1 MYYKIMGI
9 KEYILIYLCESVILG
24 QGRTHMIKKWI
35 EKEQAKNRLRFFT
48 YTIYGICLSIFFI
61 FLFSVVGLFISS
73 NGNPNQMF
81 LFNSRP
87 TIIITGSMEPAIQV
101 NSIVMLEPVK
111 YEDIEVGDVIRYTS
125 YRGFSVLHRVIAKN
139 NSYVVTQG
147 DANAKPDEFV
157 VTRDQITGRVKS
169 IHNEV
174 VPIITTILGRFEY
187 GNMWGSVARMGAGF
201 LGLALVVFVLIV
213 CFIVIFEMI
222 TTHYFFKKY
231 NSKLIESSNY
241 WQQKVPSIDG
251 ENLLL
256 EKYLE
261 CYKNSNFIMKI
272 ILAFKF
278 RRYYNGLCNIER
290 EALKTEKR
298 IKTLTKH
305 FNKNGHI

>member
-1 MYYKIMGI
+1 MLNWL
-9 KEYILIYLCESVILG
+9 KE
-24 QGRTHMIKKWI
+24 
-35 EKEQAKNRLRFFT
+35 EKEKNNLRYFT
-48 YTIYGICLSIFFI
+48 YTVYGIL
-61 FLFSVVGLFISS
+61 LGLFFLMLFGLFGLFLGSQ
-73 NGNPNQMF
+73 GNLNKMF

-101 NSIVMLEPVK
+101 NSIVMLEPVEFK
-111 YEDIEVGDVIRYTS
+111 DIEVGDVIRYTS

-139 NSYVVTQG
+139 SSYVVTQG

-157 VTRDQITGRVKS
+157 VLAEQITGRVKS

-174 VPIITTILGRFEY
+174 VPVITAILGKFEY
-187 GNMWGSVARMGAGF
+187 GNMAGSVARMGAGF
-201 LGLALVVFVLIV
+201 LGLAVFVFIAIV

-231 NSKLIESSNY
+231 NSKLVESSSY
-241 WQQKVPSIDG
+241 WQKKIPSIDG

-256 EKYLE
+256 EKYYE
-261 CYKNSNFIMKI
+261 CYSNSNIFKKF

-278 RRYYNGLCNIER
+278 RRYYNGLCNIEK
-290 EALKTEKR
+290 ETLKTEKR

-305 FNKNGHI
+305 FK

>member
-1 MYYKIMGI
+1 MLNWL
-9 KEYILIYLCESVILG
+9 KE
-24 QGRTHMIKKWI
+24 
-35 EKEQAKNRLRFFT
+35 EKEKNNLRFFT
-48 YTIYGICLSIFFI
+48 YTVYGVL
-61 FLFSVVGLFISS
+61 LGLFFLMLFGLFGLFVGSQ
-73 NGNPNQMF
+73 GNLNKMF

-101 NSIVMLEPVK
+101 NSIVMLEPVEFK
-111 YEDIEVGDVIRYTS
+111 DIEVGDVIRYTS

-139 NSYVVTQG
+139 SSYVVTQG

-157 VTRDQITGRVKS
+157 VLAEQITGRVKS

-174 VPIITTILGRFEY
+174 VPVITAILGKFEY
-187 GNMWGSVARMGAGF
+187 GNMAGSVARMGAGF
-201 LGLALVVFVLIV
+201 LGLAVFVFIAIV

-231 NSKLIESSNY
+231 NSKLVESSSY
-241 WQQKVPSIDG
+241 WQKKIPSIEG

-256 EKYLE
+256 EKYYD
-261 CYKNSNFIMKI
+261 CYSKSNIFKKF

-278 RRYYNGLCNIER
+278 RRYYNGLCNIEK
-290 EALKTEKR
+290 ETLKTEKR

-305 FNKNGHI
+305 FK